1 MKEFLLQHMHEVTM
15 YFLLVQPI
23 GLLFVFGISG
33 FAFRRLQRSWW
44 VALISSGLTAL
55 YIYFLWFIPVEV
67 RHFGHGFMSNRSVS
81 SLEPKW
87 MIKAIDVVPVYNI
100 MVPLVV
106 FLAVGIWH
114 RRLRVQATPPEE

>member
-1 MKEFLLQHMHEVTM
+1 MEVFVLQQMHKVTM
-15 YFLLVQPI
+15 YFLLMQPI
-23 GLLFVFGISG
+23 GLLLVFGVSR

-44 VALISSGLTAL
+44 VALISSSLTAL

-100 MVPLVV
+100 ILPVVV
-106 FLAVGIWH
+106 FLVVGAWH
-114 RRLRVQATPPEE
+114 RRSHVHAIPPEE